1 MLIALLRT
9 HLAPYRRW
17 LTAVVVLQLIG
28 TIASLYLPSLNA
40 DIIDNGVAKGDTDYI
55 MHTGGWMLAVSLVQI
70 ACSITAVYF
79 GARTAMSVGRD
90 LRGTIFRRVGEFSSR
105 EMAHFGAPSLITRN
119 TNDVQQVQ
127 MLVVMTCTMMVMAPI
142 MCVGGVI
149 MALREDIGLAW
160 VIAVSV
166 PVLVTVLGLIIRR
179 MVPQFREMQKRIDT
193 VNSVLREQ
201 LAGIRVVRAFVR
213 EPAEVER
220 FDDASTALSQT
231 AVRAGRLMA
240 LLFPTVL
247 LVANLSSIAVLWFGA
262 SRVASGQ
269 MQIGA
274 LTAFLAYLVQILMS
288 VTMATMMLMM
298 VPRATVSAERIQE
311 VLNTESS
318 VRPPDEPIRTA
329 ARIGDVE
336 FREVMFQYPGA
347 SDPVLRGITLHARA
361 GQTAAIIGS
370 TGSGK
375 STLVSLIPRMF
386 DVTSGSV
393 RVDGVD
399 VRELDPDL
407 LWSRIGLVPQK
418 AYLFSGTVASN
429 LRYGN
434 PDATDE
440 ELWHAL
446 DVAQAREFV
455 AAMPG
460 VCRPR
465 SRKAAARCPAD
476 NGNAWRSRAPS
487 SAGLRYT
494 SSTRRSLRW
503 TWVRTPGCGR
513 RCGRRPAR
521 QRSSSWRNVC
531 RRSWTPTRSRCWT
544 TGRSWDWARTTNCCA
559 TARLT
564 LRSSSRSC
572 LRRPHDNN
580 DDGPAAAAGG
590 RARCPQRSAVD
601 VRRPAC
607 REVDELRPLG
617 APADGPAFAGTVAGA
632 GCRRTGRRRRDSVG
646 TRSSPARPRDRHH
659 LRGRA
664 RRAAAQRRQ
673 PPTGRRRRTRPR
685 RRQLRRPAAAHAR
698 DARRGHRLRRA
709 TQCAVAGA
717 RPLRVRERVQLAVRV
732 RAE

>member
-17 LTAVVVLQLIG
+17 LGAVVVLQLVG

-55 MHTGGWMLAVSLVQI
+55 MHIGGWMLAVSLVQI

-90 LRGTIFRRVGEFSSR
+90 LRGTIFQRVGEFSSR

-127 MLVVMTCTMMVMAPI
+127 MLVVMTCTVMVMAPI
-142 MCVGGVI
+142 MCVGGVF
-149 MALREDIGLAW
+149 MALREDVGLAW

-179 MVPQFREMQKRIDT
+179 MVPQFRQMQTRIDT
-193 VNSVLREQ
+193 VNRVLREQ

-213 EPAEVER
+213 EPLEAER

-247 LVANLSSIAVLWFGA
+247 LVANVSSVAVLWFGA

-269 MQIGA
+269 MQVGA

-298 VPRATVSAERIQE
+298 VPRAAVSAERIQE

-318 VRPPDEPIRTA
+318 VRPPVEPVRA
-329 ARIGDVE
+329 ATQRGDVE
-336 FREVMFQYPGA
+336 FRDVTFQYPGA

-361 GQTAAIIGS
+361 GQITAIIGS

-386 DVTSGSV
+386 DVTGGSV

-399 VRELDPDL
+399 VRELDHDL
-407 LWSRIGLVPQK
+407 LWGRIGLVPQK

-429 LRYGN
+429 LRYGK
-434 PDATDE
+434 PDASDE

-446 DVAQAREFV
+446 EVAQAREFV

-460 VCRPR
+460 GL
-465 SRKAAARCPAD
+465 SAD
-476 NGNAWRSRAPS
+476 IAQGGATVS
-487 SAGLRYT
+487 G
-494 SSTRRSLRW
+494 
-503 TWVRTPGCGR
+503 GQ
-513 RCGRRPAR
+513 R
-521 QRSSSWRNVC
+521 QRLAI
-531 RRSWTPTRSRCWT
+531 
-544 TGRSWDWARTTNCCA
+544 ARA
-559 TARLT
+559 L
-564 LRSSSRSC
+564 
-572 LRRPHDNN
+572 
-580 DDGPAAAAGG
+580 
-590 RARCPQRSAVD
+590 
-601 VRRPAC
+601 VRRPEIYVFDEAFSALDLGTDARLRAALRPET
-607 REVDELRPLG
+607 REAAVIIVAQRVSTIVDADQIVVLDDGAIVGLGTHDELL
-617 APADGPAFAGTVAGA
+617 
-632 GCRRTGRRRRDSVG
+632 RDCPPYVEIVESQL
-646 TRSSPARPRDRHH
+646 SAE
-659 LRGRA
+659 
-664 RRAAAQRRQ
+664 AA
-673 PPTGRRRRTRPR
+673 
-685 RRQLRRPAAAHAR
+685 
-698 DARRGHRLRRA
+698 
-709 TQCAVAGA
+709 
-717 RPLRVRERVQLAVRV
+717 
-732 RAE
+732 

>member
-17 LTAVVVLQLIG
+17 LGAVVVLQLVG

-142 MCVGGVI
+142 MCVGGVF

-179 MVPQFREMQKRIDT
+179 MVPQFRQMQTRIDT
-193 VNSVLREQ
+193 VNRVLREQ

-213 EPAEVER
+213 EPVEAER
-220 FDDASTALSQT
+220 FDDASAALSQT

-269 MQIGA
+269 MQVGA

-318 VRPPDEPIRTA
+318 VRPPVEPVPAPTQR
-329 ARIGDVE
+329 GDVE
-336 FREVMFQYPGA
+336 FRDVTFQYPKA
-347 SDPVLRGITLHARA
+347 SDPVLRGITLHACA
-361 GQTAAIIGS
+361 GQTTAIIGS

-407 LWSRIGLVPQK
+407 LRGRIGLVPQK

-446 DVAQAREFV
+446 EVAQAREFV

-460 VCRPR
+460 GL
-465 SRKAAARCPAD
+465 SAD
-476 NGNAWRSRAPS
+476 IAQGGGTVS
-487 SAGLRYT
+487 G
-494 SSTRRSLRW
+494 
-503 TWVRTPGCGR
+503 GQ
-513 RCGRRPAR
+513 R
-521 QRSSSWRNVC
+521 QRLAI
-531 RRSWTPTRSRCWT
+531 
-544 TGRSWDWARTTNCCA
+544 ARA
-559 TARLT
+559 L
-564 LRSSSRSC
+564 
-572 LRRPHDNN
+572 
-580 DDGPAAAAGG
+580 
-590 RARCPQRSAVD
+590 
-601 VRRPAC
+601 VRRP
-607 REVDELRPLG
+607 EIYVFDEAFSALDLGTDARLRAALRPE
-617 APADGPAFAGTVAGA
+617 T
-632 GCRRTGRRRRDSVG
+632 RD
-646 TRSSPARPRDRHH
+646 
-659 LRGRA
+659 
-664 RRAAAQRRQ
+664 AAVIIVAQRVSTIVDADQIVVLDNGAIVGLGTHTELLRDC
-673 PPTGRRRRTRPR
+673 PPYVEIVAS
-685 RRQLRRPAAAHAR
+685 QLSAEAA
-698 DARRGHRLRRA
+698 
-709 TQCAVAGA
+709 
-717 RPLRVRERVQLAVRV
+717 
-732 RAE
+732 

>member
-1 MLIALLRT
+1 VLIALLRT

-17 LTAVVVLQLIG
+17 LGAVVLLQLVG

-40 DIIDNGVAKGDTDYI
+40 DIIDNGVARGDTDYI

-90 LRGTIFRRVGEFSSR
+90 LRSTIFRRVGEFSSR

-127 MLVVMTCTMMVMAPI
+127 MLVVMACTMMVMAPI

-179 MVPQFREMQKRIDT
+179 MVPQFRQMQTRIDT
-193 VNSVLREQ
+193 VNRVLREQ

-213 EPAEVER
+213 EPVEVER
-220 FDDASTALSQT
+220 FDEASTALSQT

-247 LVANLSSIAVLWFGA
+247 LVANVSSIAVLWFGA

-269 MQIGA
+269 MQVGA

-311 VLNTESS
+311 VLGTESS
-318 VRPPDEPIRTA
+318 VRPPVEPVRA
-329 ARIGDVE
+329 VAQRGDVE
-336 FREVMFQYPGA
+336 FRDVTFQYPGA
-347 SDPVLRGITLHARA
+347 TDPVLRGITLHARA
-361 GQTAAIIGS
+361 GQTTAIIGS

-375 STLVSLIPRMF
+375 STLVALIPRMF

-393 RVDGVD
+393 RVDGID

-407 LWSRIGLVPQK
+407 LWGRIGLVPQR

-429 LRYGN
+429 LRYGK

-446 DVAQAREFV
+446 EVAQAREFV

-460 VCRPR
+460 
-465 SRKAAARCPAD
+465 
-476 NGNAWRSRAPS
+476 GL
-487 SAGLRYT
+487 SAEIAQGGGT
-494 SSTRRSLRW
+494 VS
-503 TWVRTPGCGR
+503 GGQ
-513 RCGRRPAR
+513 R
-521 QRSSSWRNVC
+521 QRLAI
-531 RRSWTPTRSRCWT
+531 
-544 TGRSWDWARTTNCCA
+544 ARA
-559 TARLT
+559 L
-564 LRSSSRSC
+564 
-572 LRRPHDNN
+572 
-580 DDGPAAAAGG
+580 
-590 RARCPQRSAVD
+590 
-601 VRRPAC
+601 VRRP
-607 REVDELRPLG
+607 EIYVFDEAFSALDLGTDARLRAALRPE
-617 APADGPAFAGTVAGA
+617 
-632 GCRRTGRRRRDSVG
+632 
-646 TRSSPARPRDRHH
+646 TRE
-659 LRGRA
+659 
-664 RRAAAQRRQ
+664 AAVIIVAQRVSTIVDADQIAVLDNGAIVGLGTHEELLRDC
-673 PPTGRRRRTRPR
+673 PPYVEIVES
-685 RRQLRRPAAAHAR
+685 QLSADAA
-698 DARRGHRLRRA
+698 
-709 TQCAVAGA
+709 
-717 RPLRVRERVQLAVRV
+717 
-732 RAE
+732 